1 MGAGG
6 ALSTC
11 WVVTDGKAG
20 MESQCVG
27 LAEALGLSAVVKR
40 VVLRAPWRQLS
51 PYLRLGHAHA
61 FAAKG
66 DTLAP
71 PWPDL
76 LIASG
81 RLSIAA
87 SLFVREQSRGSEHRT
102 ITVQVQD
109 PVISPSNFDLVI
121 APQHDR
127 LTGRNVIST
136 LGALHRIT
144 PTKLAEHAEKLAARL
159 QGMPRPY
166 LGVLLGGSNGAYRF
180 GEHEMAALA
189 ASLVSV
195 AKTTG
200 GSLLITPSR
209 RTGESNMKVLE
220 SVLGDTPAYI
230 WNGEGENPYF
240 GILGLADQIV
250 VTGDSINMVSE
261 AVATGKPVHVFALP
275 GGSDKFNRF
284 HDAMRERGL
293 THALAGRLEAH
304 HPAKPDDDMARA
316 ADAVRRVATE
326 IRGC

>member
-27 LAEALGLSAVVKR
+27 LAEALGLSPVVKR
-40 VVLRAPWRQLS
+40 VVLRTPWRQLS
-51 PYLRLGHAHA
+51 PYFRLGHARA
-61 FAAKG
+61 FAAEG

-81 RLSIAA
+81 RLSVAA
-87 SLFVREQSRGSEHRT
+87 SLFVREQSRRSGHRT

-109 PVISPSNFDLVI
+109 PVISPSHFDLVI
-121 APQHDR
+121 APRHDR
-127 LTGRNVIST
+127 LTGKNVIST

-144 PTKLAEHAEKLAARL
+144 PAKLAEHAEKLAAHL
-159 QGMPRPY
+159 KEMPRPY
-166 LGVLLGGSNGAYRF
+166 IGVLLGGSNGAYRF
-180 GEHEMAALA
+180 GEQEMAALA

-195 AKTTG
+195 VKASG

-209 RTGESNMKVLE
+209 RTGERNMAVLA
-220 SVLGDTPAYI
+220 SVLGDIPAFI

-261 AVATGKPVHVFALP
+261 AIATGEPVHVFELP

-284 HDAMRERGL
+284 HAAMRERGL
-293 THALAGRLEAH
+293 THTFAGHLEPHAPGA
-304 HPAKPDDDMARA
+304 PADDMERA
-316 ADAVRRVATE
+316 ADAVRRVAAE
-326 IRGC
+326 IRGG